1 MRFTVAFLGA
11 LGLLGGV
18 TTAINTIE
26 LKGRHFIDS
35 VTKKEFFIK
44 GVDYQPGGAANVEK
58 GGDPLTDADKCA
70 RDVFLFQQ
78 LGINTIRVYSV
89 DPTQDHNEC
98 MTILAAAGIYLV
110 LDVNTPLEHQH
121 LNNEEPWTTYTSMY
135 SEHIFSVMHVF
146 SGYDNTLAFLAGNE
160 VIFDPTSAKA
170 SPNYVK
176 AVVRD
181 MKAYITNQIH
191 RRIPVGYSNADDLR
205 FRTALAAY
213 LECGDTGYID
223 FWGVNSYQW
232 CGKNTFTGSGYDKLV
247 EDYKDYSLPIF
258 FTEYGC
264 NEVRPRIWQ
273 EVDALYSEKMTGVFS
288 GGLVYEFT
296 QEPNDYGL
304 VNITKDEDAVILK
317 EFDSL
322 GDAFEKTPKEPTIP
336 SGSSNPTRPVDC
348 PAASKLTG
356 ITANFTL
363 PTTQGAEY
371 IKSGVDKTKFVKGKF
386 VTGPKFTTT
395 HKITDSEGK
404 EITEKTV
411 KEVATYTQSDIPDGG
426 IGINIGGG
434 TGTGSDSASGSGSSS
449 GDSTKKNGAGS
460 AKSMTFGWSLGLI
473 TIGFAALL

>member
-1 MRFTVAFLGA
+1 V
-11 LGLLGGV
+11 
-18 TTAINTIE
+18 
-26 LKGRHFIDS
+26 
-35 VTKKEFFIK
+35 
-44 GVDYQPGGAANVEK
+44 
-58 GGDPLTDADKCA
+58 
-70 RDVFLFQQ
+70 
-78 LGINTIRVYSV
+78 IR
-89 DPTQDHNEC
+89 
-98 MTILAAAGIYLV
+98 
-110 LDVNTPLEHQH
+110 
-121 LNNEEPWTTYTSMY
+121 
-135 SEHIFSVMHVF
+135 
-146 SGYDNTLAFLAGNE
+146 
-160 VIFDPTSAKA
+160 
-170 SPNYVK
+170 
-176 AVVRD
+176 
-181 MKAYITNQIH
+181 
-191 RRIPVGYSNADDLR
+191 
-205 FRTALAAY
+205 
-213 LECGDTGYID
+213 
-223 FWGVNSYQW
+223 
-232 CGKNTFTGSGYDKLV
+232 
-247 EDYKDYSLPIF
+247 
-258 FTEYGC
+258 YGC

>member
-1 MRFTVAFLGA
+1 MRFTVAALGA
-11 LGLLGGV
+11 LGFLGGV
-18 TTAINTIE
+18 ATAINTID

-44 GVDYQPGGAANVEK
+44 GVDYQPGGAASVEQ
-58 GGDPLTDADKCA
+58 GGDPLTDKDKCA
-70 RDVFLFQQ
+70 RDVFLFQK

-89 DPTQDHNEC
+89 DPSQNHDEC
-98 MTILAAAGIYLV
+98 MTLLAAAGIYLV
-110 LDVNTPLEHQH
+110 LDVNTPLENQH
-121 LNNEEPWTTYTSMY
+121 LNNQEPWTTYTPMY
-135 SEHIFSVMHVF
+135 LEHIFGVMDVF

-160 VIFDPTSAKA
+160 VIFDPGSAKA

-181 MKAYITNQIH
+181 MKAYITNHIH

-205 FRTALAAY
+205 FRTSLAAY

-232 CGKNTFTGSGYDKLV
+232 CGKNTFAGSGYDTLV
-247 EDYKDYSLPIF
+247 SDYSNYSLPIF

-264 NEVRPRIWQ
+264 NKVRPRIWQ
-273 EVDALYSEKMTGVFS
+273 EVGALYSDQMTGVFS

-304 VNITKDEDAVILK
+304 VNITSGEDVIILD

-322 GDAFEKTPKEPTIP
+322 GDAFGKTPKQPTIP
-336 SGSSNPTRPVDC
+336 SSASNPNRPVNC
-348 PAASKLTG
+348 PAASTLTG

-371 IKSGVDKTKFVKGKF
+371 IKNGVDKTKFVKGKF
-386 VTGPKFTTT
+386 VSSPTLTTT
-395 HKITDSEGK
+395 HTVTDSQGK
-404 EITEKTV
+404 EITDKSI
-411 KEVATYTQSDIPDGG
+411 KEVASISQSPIPDGG

-434 TGTGSDSASGSGSSS
+434 TGTGGSTSGSGSGSSGS
-449 GDSTKKNGAGS
+449 AKGGAGS
-460 AKSMTFGWSLGLI
+460 TKSITFGWSLGLI
-473 TIGFAALL
+473 AIGFAAFL